1 MVMTAVM
8 ETASERVTILMT
20 PTEKSALETKAR
32 EAGVSAGEYV
42 RRSVDAYDPEM
53 LRDLAQL
60 DLLAAE
66 LRRSTAEANDALDR
80 ALASYDAMREQL
92 DSKPS

>member
-1 MVMTAVM
+1 
-8 ETASERVTILMT
+8 
-20 PTEKSALETKAR
+20 
-32 EAGVSAGEYV
+32 
-42 RRSVDAYDPEM
+42 M

>member
-92 DSKPS
+92 DRKLS